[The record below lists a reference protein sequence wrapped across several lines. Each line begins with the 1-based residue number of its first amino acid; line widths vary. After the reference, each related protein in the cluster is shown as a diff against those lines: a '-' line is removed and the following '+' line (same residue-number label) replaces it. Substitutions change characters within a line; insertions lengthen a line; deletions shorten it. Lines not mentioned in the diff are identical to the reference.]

1 VAQSFGLP
9 RTGCHRHTPSLGT
22 DLNSRLAGFHSRF
35 GRGRGKGT
43 ACRST
48 TAICA
53 GCVTNGVEDA
63 KKATIGSSDADL
75 RTAAALGIEPVSN
88 SLVGTCLPPPL
99 ISRTASRLTTRIV
112 PTPTLSS
119 VWRLGVSQ
127 GTAHKCRIL
136 RRPKRKAL
144 FAFGRQHWI
153 GILECSP

>member
-1 VAQSFGLP
+1 VAQSCGLP
-9 RTGCHRHTPSLGT
+9 RTGCHRHTPSLGA

-112 PTPTLSS
+112 ATPMLSS

>member
-1 VAQSFGLP
+1 VAQIVRLP
-9 RTGCHRHTPSLGT
+9 RTGYHRHTPSLGA

-53 GCVTNGVEDA
+53 GCVTNGVEDV

-75 RTAAALGIEPVSN
+75 RTAAALGIEPVGS

-99 ISRTASRLTTRIV
+99 IFRTASRLSTRIV
-112 PTPTLSS
+112 ATPMLSS
-119 VWRLGVSQ
+119 VRRLGVSQ
-127 GTAHKCRIL
+127 GTSHKCRIF
-136 RRPKRKAL
+136 RRPKPKVL
-144 FAFGRQHWI
+144 SAFSGST
-153 GILECSP
+153 GSEY